1 MLKLRTISILI
12 LLLSVSALYAQ
23 GEFGK
28 HNSLNKLVELKLQEK
43 RGLELSGYTHNST
56 HFKKSDAP
64 TGMFAGLIFLTFIN
78 PIVVFEDKKVFI
90 GLTKEISKSFY
101 PYGRISF
108 EYSFLFRTF
117 SKNHF
122 RLSYNYDHVFENRS
136 DWLIFAL
143 SPGAGFFS
151 DTEKNGAFVQGSG
164 GMFFPT
170 PIFMGH
176 LYLKYRFTKVFDKNK
191 SDIHDISLGMGFV
204 F

>member
-1 MLKLRTISILI
+1 MIRLQAVYIVVS
-12 LLLSVSALYAQ
+12 LLLAGALYAQ
-23 GEFGK
+23 GGLGED
-28 HNSLNKLVELKLQEK
+28 NSFYTPVELKLQEK
-43 RGLELSGYTHNST
+43 RGLEFSGVTGST
-56 HFKKSDAP
+56 ALLKKSDAP

-101 PYGRISF
+101 PYGRLSF

-117 SKNHF
+117 NKNHF
-122 RLSYNYDHVFENRS
+122 RFSYNYDHVTDKS
-136 DWLIFAL
+136 GDWIIFVV

-151 DTEKNGAFVQGSG
+151 DTETNGIFVQGSG

-170 PIFMGH
+170 PLFMGH
-176 LYLKYRFTKVFDKNK
+176 LYLKYRFTKVFDKNR

>member
-1 MLKLRTISILI
+1 MIKLRTVSI
-12 LLLSVSALYAQ
+12 LLLLFASTLYAQ
-23 GEFGK
+23 DEFVQN
-28 HNSLNKLVELKLQEK
+28 NSLNKPVELKLQEK
-43 RGLELSGYTHNST
+43 RGLELSGYTHNSA

-78 PIVVFEDKKVFI
+78 PIVVFEDKKIFW

-117 SKNHF
+117 NKNHF
-122 RLSYNYDHVFENRS
+122 RFSYNYDHVFENRS
-136 DWLIFAL
+136 DFVIFGV
-143 SPGAGFFS
+143 SPGAGFFT
-151 DTEKNGAFVQGSG
+151 DTEKNGVFVQGSG

-176 LYLKYRFTKVFDKNK
+176 LYLKYRFTNVFDKNR
-191 SDIHDISLGMGFV
+191 SDIHDISLGMGLV